1 MHSLFAALGQ
11 SALGH
16 YMQTSVWGFA
26 VIETIHLLALAVL
39 GGSVLIIDLRL
50 LGIVFQ
56 QESTR
61 TISRGLLRLVVGSLL
76 IMILSGVALLS
87 EEAMKCY
94 YSPAFRWKMAL
105 LATVVTFWL
114 TLHRKALQQA
124 DSNPPTL
131 WSRAVAVLSL
141 ALWLGVGIAGRA
153 IGFL

>member
-1 MHSLFAALGQ
+1 
-11 SALGH
+11 
-16 YMQTSVWGFA
+16 MQTSVWGFA